1 MIHSP
6 LRHEVYPTN
15 QFEAFLGPP
24 GSLLNAPMPATNFFV
39 LFSTSVNQ
47 DPPYFMAFGVTVL
60 KIVWVK

>member
-15 QFEAFLGPP
+15 QFEAFLGGPSPP
-24 GSLLNAPMPATNFFV
+24 SPLHNAPMPATNFFV

-47 DPPYFMAFGVTVL
+47 ETLHTLWPLV
-60 KIVWVK
+60 